1 MTSISTRVN
10 LLLMNK
16 GLTARQTQILKSLV
30 EQYIETAEPVGSDS
44 LEKKFSLGVSPA
56 TVRNE
61 MAHLTKLKYL
71 RQPHTSAGRVP
82 TPTAMKF
89 YIDQLMEEKQMSVAD
104 EVKTKEEVIGAK
116 EDIYSLMR
124 EATHALAERTNSLAV
139 GTVDD
144 ERVWHSGYA
153 NIFNHPEFAD
163 LDLSISL
170 FALLDESGRIQEL
183 FFERMTGTSPIEVIF
198 GEDLGWSGL
207 NYISV
212 VGTRFKLRDRD
223 CALGVVGPERTKYP
237 SIIPVLR
244 YFKNL
249 MEEIAG

>member
-1 MTSISTRVN
+1 MT
-10 LLLMNK
+10 K

-30 EQYIETAEPVGSDS
+30 EEYIDTAGPVGSDA
-44 LEKKFSLGVSPA
+44 LEKKYSLGVSPA
-56 TVRNE
+56 TIRNE
-61 MAHLTKLKYL
+61 MASLTKLKYL
-71 RQPHTSAGRVP
+71 QQPHTSAGRIP

-104 EVKTKEEVIGAK
+104 EVKAK
-116 EDIYSLMR
+116 EDVMGAEEDVYSLMR
-124 EATHALAERTNSLAV
+124 RATHALAERTRSLAV
-139 GTVDD
+139 GSVDD
-144 ERVWHSGYA
+144 ERIWHSGYA
-153 NIFNHPEFAD
+153 NIFHHPEFAN
-163 LDLSISL
+163 LDLSMSL
-170 FALLDESGRIQEL
+170 FALLDEEGRVQEL

-212 VGTRFKLRDRD
+212 VGTRFKLRDKD
-223 CALGVVGPERTKYP
+223 CALGIVGPDRLRYP
-237 SIIPVLR
+237 TVIPVLR